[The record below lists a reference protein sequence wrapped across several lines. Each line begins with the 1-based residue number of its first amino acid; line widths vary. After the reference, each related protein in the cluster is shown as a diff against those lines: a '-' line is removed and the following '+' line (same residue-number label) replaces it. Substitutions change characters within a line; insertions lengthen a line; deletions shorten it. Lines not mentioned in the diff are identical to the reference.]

1 MIRTSILILFTLA
14 LIAAVGCSKHTSEP
28 ALIVD
33 IPKGFNG
40 NFVLEMGTRGAAPLS
55 REGDAYL
62 VEVPRSGKV
71 VTSTSLQKP
80 KVTFRN
86 ATDGNVWGLS
96 ESGFTTGDGISVG
109 GKIEFFVGTRKEYE
123 AEESKK
129 NHSGA
134 SEPGIEYMTAGV

>member
-1 MIRTSILILFTLA
+1 MIRKFILILFCLVLFT
-14 LIAAVGCSKHTSEP
+14 AAGCSKHGSTQ
-28 ALIVD
+28 LIVD

-40 NFVLEMGTRGAAPLS
+40 NFLLEMGARDSAPLS
-55 REGDAYL
+55 REGDAYV
-62 VEVPRSGKV
+62 VEVPLTGKV
-71 VTSTSLQKP
+71 VTSTFLQHP

-86 ATDGNVWGLS
+86 ATDGSVWGFS
-96 ESGFTTGDGISVG
+96 ESPFTTGDGISVG

-134 SEPGIEYMTAGV
+134 NEPELQYMTAGA